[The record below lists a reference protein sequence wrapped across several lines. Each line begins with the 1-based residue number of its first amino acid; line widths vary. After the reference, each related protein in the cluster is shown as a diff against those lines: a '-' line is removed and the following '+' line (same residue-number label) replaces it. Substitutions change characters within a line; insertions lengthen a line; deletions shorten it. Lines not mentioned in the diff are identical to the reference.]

1 MGQPSQTTAQ
11 YFLHDSPMID
21 EPSENEPQEGVPPG
35 PAALA
40 ATEQPVAVR
49 VALVDD
55 ERVPDGMVCM
65 GSFLGERLIARS
77 VLPPETWDA
86 VREQDLFSDPVPIVL
101 VAREAP
107 PGLQCQLFA
116 LLALEEEEEV
126 EDEEEDDEDESE
138 PWAASVPGAGYEAAA
153 GNEEEEEED
162 DDEAP
167 QLVAFPLGN
176 IVRFHRD
183 RVHPENLPL
192 EAADVLRKIIE
203 GRASEVVD
211 RALADLLGI

>member
-1 MGQPSQTTAQ
+1 MT
-11 YFLHDSPMID
+11 D
-21 EPSENEPQEGVPPG
+21 EPSEDETSGVPPG

-86 VREQDLFSDPVPIVL
+86 VRDQDLFSDPVPIVL

-116 LLALEEEEEV
+116 LLALEEEEEE
-126 EDEEEDDEDESE
+126 EDEEEDEDESE
-138 PWAASVPGAGYEAAA
+138 PWAASVPGAGYEAAV
-153 GNEEEEEED
+153 GEDEEEGD
-162 DDEAP
+162 DEEAP

-176 IVRFHRD
+176 IVRFDRD
-183 RVHPENLPL
+183 RAHPDNLPL

-211 RALADLLGI
+211 RALADLLGL